1 MIRVVYRWTVAPGQE
16 DAFVT
21 AWREVTAI
29 LRAQVGGA
37 RGSLLLRDPE
47 APQEF
52 TAVARWTSRAA
63 LLAFRAGPPPE
74 DQALARHAAVMRAA
88 VVRRSEVVV
97 LDELEDLTVD

>member
-1 MIRVVYRWTVAPGQE
+1 MIRVVYRWTVTPGQE
-16 DAFVT
+16 DTFVT

-29 LRAQVGGA
+29 LRAQVEGA

-63 LLAFRAGPPPE
+63 LLAFRAGPPV
-74 DQALARHAAVMRAA
+74 DQALARHAAVMRATA
-88 VVRRSEVVV
+88 VRQSEAV
-97 LDELEDLTVD
+97 LDELDDLTVD